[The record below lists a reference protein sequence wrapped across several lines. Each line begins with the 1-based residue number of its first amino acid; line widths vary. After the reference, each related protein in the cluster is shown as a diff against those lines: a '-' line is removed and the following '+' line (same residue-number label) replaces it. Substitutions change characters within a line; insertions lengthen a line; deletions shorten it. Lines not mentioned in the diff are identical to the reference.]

1 MLLTKKR
8 KKNNRLK
15 GFKKIKKKKKW
26 KNALIIYKII
36 LFSEK

>member
-15 GFKKIKKKKKW
+15 GFKKIKKKKMKECI
-26 KNALIIYKII
+26 NNI
-36 LFSEK
+36 

>member
-15 GFKKIKKKKKW
+15 GFKKIKKKKW